1 MKKYEVNVEG
11 FFSFN
16 QTVEAKS
23 KKEAE
28 KKIMTLIKDSD
39 VKSLQIFAD
48 SVSTSAAS
56 PFVSSSS

>member
-48 SVSTSAAS
+48 SVSTSVAS

>member
-48 SVSTSAAS
+48 SVSTSVAS
-56 PFVSSSS
+56 PFVSNSS